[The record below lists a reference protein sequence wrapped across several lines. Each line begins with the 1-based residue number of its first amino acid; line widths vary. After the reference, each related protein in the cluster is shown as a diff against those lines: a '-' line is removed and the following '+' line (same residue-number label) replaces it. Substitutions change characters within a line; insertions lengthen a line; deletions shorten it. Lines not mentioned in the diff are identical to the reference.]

1 MVARLTKEQLNYF
14 ENPDFYQDYM
24 EMFIFR
30 LTFSNMSIE
39 RDLGE
44 IADSKNAIRLRDNY
58 RAFQKLLTMFSYDMS
73 EDLII
78 DIANTINKSS
88 MYISNG
94 YRKLGRTLGD
104 TNEPISDPKDIK
116 SDMEKLL
123 YNYYNEW
130 NNLDP
135 YLREAK
141 FNIEFLRIHPFEDGN
156 GRTSRLLL
164 NFNLMKQKIAPVIIT
179 DDLVDDYFKARNNF
193 DEEWIANMFR
203 VQSEKE
209 LEVIDGLTKELKK
222 IIEEREVDVLV
233 LGLPKNMNGT
243 IGERGETTIKFKEKL
258 EKELNKKVIL
268 EDERLTTRIAENILI
283 KSDISRKKRKKVIDK
298 MSATV
303 ILQSYLDKVKRE

>member
-1 MVARLTKEQLNYF
+1 MVARLTEEQLNYF
-14 ENPDFYQDYM
+14 DNPDFYQDYM

-44 IADSKNAIRLRDNY
+44 VADSKNAIRLRDNY

-88 MYISNG
+88 TYISNG

-179 DDLVDDYFKARNNF
+179 DDFVDDYFNARNNF

-222 IIEEREVDVLV
+222 ENE
-233 LGLPKNMNGT
+233 GL
-243 IGERGETTIKFKEKL
+243 KL
-258 EKELNKKVIL
+258 
-268 EDERLTTRIAENILI
+268 
-283 KSDISRKKRKKVIDK
+283 
-298 MSATV
+298 
-303 ILQSYLDKVKRE
+303 

>member
-1 MVARLTKEQLNYF
+1 MVARLTEEQLNYF
-14 ENPDFYQDYM
+14 DNPDFYQDYM

-44 IADSKNAIRLRDNY
+44 VADSKNAIRLRDNY

-73 EDLII
+73 EDFII

-88 MYISNG
+88 TYISNG

-179 DDLVDDYFKARNNF
+179 DDLVDDYFNARNNF

-222 IIEEREVDVLV
+222 ENE
-233 LGLPKNMNGT
+233 GL
-243 IGERGETTIKFKEKL
+243 KL
-258 EKELNKKVIL
+258 WVML
-268 EDERLTTRIAENILI
+268 E
-283 KSDISRKKRKKVIDK
+283 
-298 MSATV
+298 
-303 ILQSYLDKVKRE
+303 

>member
-1 MVARLTKEQLNYF
+1 MVARLTEEQLNYF
-14 ENPDFYQDYM
+14 DNPDFYQDYM

-30 LTFSNMSIE
+30 LTFSNMAIE

-78 DIANTINKSS
+78 DIANTMNKSS

-179 DDLVDDYFKARNNF
+179 DDLVDDYFNARNNF

-222 IIEEREVDVLV
+222 ENE
-233 LGLPKNMNGT
+233 GL
-243 IGERGETTIKFKEKL
+243 KL
-258 EKELNKKVIL
+258 
-268 EDERLTTRIAENILI
+268 
-283 KSDISRKKRKKVIDK
+283 
-298 MSATV
+298 
-303 ILQSYLDKVKRE
+303 

>member
-1 MVARLTKEQLNYF
+1 MVARLTEEQLNYF
-14 ENPDFYQDYM
+14 DNPDFYQDYM

-78 DIANTINKSS
+78 DTANTINKSS
-88 MYISNG
+88 TYISNG

-222 IIEEREVDVLV
+222 ENE
-233 LGLPKNMNGT
+233 GL
-243 IGERGETTIKFKEKL
+243 KL
-258 EKELNKKVIL
+258 
-268 EDERLTTRIAENILI
+268 
-283 KSDISRKKRKKVIDK
+283 
-298 MSATV
+298 
-303 ILQSYLDKVKRE
+303 

>member
-1 MVARLTKEQLNYF
+1 MVARLTEEQLNYF
-14 ENPDFYQDYM
+14 DNPDFYQDYM

-30 LTFSNMSIE
+30 LTFSNMAIE

-123 YNYYNEW
+123 YNYYNER

-179 DDLVDDYFKARNNF
+179 DDLVDDYFNARNNF

-209 LEVIDGLTKELKK
+209 IEVIDGLTKELKK
-222 IIEEREVDVLV
+222 ENE
-233 LGLPKNMNGT
+233 GL
-243 IGERGETTIKFKEKL
+243 KL
-258 EKELNKKVIL
+258 
-268 EDERLTTRIAENILI
+268 
-283 KSDISRKKRKKVIDK
+283 
-298 MSATV
+298 
-303 ILQSYLDKVKRE
+303 

>member
-193 DEEWIANMFR
+193 DEEWIVNMFR

-222 IIEEREVDVLV
+222 ENE
-233 LGLPKNMNGT
+233 GL
-243 IGERGETTIKFKEKL
+243 KL
-258 EKELNKKVIL
+258 
-268 EDERLTTRIAENILI
+268 
-283 KSDISRKKRKKVIDK
+283 
-298 MSATV
+298 
-303 ILQSYLDKVKRE
+303 

>member
-78 DIANTINKSS
+78 DTANTINKSS

-123 YNYYNEW
+123 YNYYNKW

-193 DEEWIANMFR
+193 DEEWIM
-203 VQSEKE
+203 
-209 LEVIDGLTKELKK
+209 DC
-222 IIEEREVDVLV
+222 
-233 LGLPKNMNGT
+233 
-243 IGERGETTIKFKEKL
+243 
-258 EKELNKKVIL
+258 
-268 EDERLTTRIAENILI
+268 
-283 KSDISRKKRKKVIDK
+283 
-298 MSATV
+298 
-303 ILQSYLDKVKRE
+303 

>member
-1 MVARLTKEQLNYF
+1 MVARLTEEQLNYF
-14 ENPDFYQDYM
+14 DNPDFYQDYM

-44 IADSKNAIRLRDNY
+44 VADSKNAIRLRDNY

-88 MYISNG
+88 TYISNG

-179 DDLVDDYFKARNNF
+179 DDFVDDYFNARNNF

-209 LEVIDGLTKELKK
+209 FEVIDGLTKELKK
-222 IIEEREVDVLV
+222 ENE
-233 LGLPKNMNGT
+233 GL
-243 IGERGETTIKFKEKL
+243 KL
-258 EKELNKKVIL
+258 
-268 EDERLTTRIAENILI
+268 
-283 KSDISRKKRKKVIDK
+283 
-298 MSATV
+298 
-303 ILQSYLDKVKRE
+303 

>member
-1 MVARLTKEQLNYF
+1 MVARLTEEQLNYF
-14 ENPDFYQDYM
+14 DNPDFYQDYM

-30 LTFSNMSIE
+30 LTFSNMAIE

-179 DDLVDDYFKARNNF
+179 DDLVDDYFNARNNF

-209 LEVIDGLTKELKK
+209 IEVIDGLTKELKK
-222 IIEEREVDVLV
+222 ENE
-233 LGLPKNMNGT
+233 GL
-243 IGERGETTIKFKEKL
+243 KL
-258 EKELNKKVIL
+258 
-268 EDERLTTRIAENILI
+268 
-283 KSDISRKKRKKVIDK
+283 
-298 MSATV
+298 
-303 ILQSYLDKVKRE
+303 

>member
-1 MVARLTKEQLNYF
+1 MVAQLTKEQLNYF

-58 RAFQKLLTMFSYDMS
+58 KAFQKLLTMFSYDMS

-179 DDLVDDYFKARNNF
+179 DDLVDDYFNARNNF

-222 IIEEREVDVLV
+222 ENE
-233 LGLPKNMNGT
+233 GL
-243 IGERGETTIKFKEKL
+243 KL
-258 EKELNKKVIL
+258 
-268 EDERLTTRIAENILI
+268 
-283 KSDISRKKRKKVIDK
+283 
-298 MSATV
+298 
-303 ILQSYLDKVKRE
+303 

>member
-1 MVARLTKEQLNYF
+1 MVARLTEEQLNYF
-14 ENPDFYQDYM
+14 DNPDFYQDYM

-30 LTFSNMSIE
+30 LTFSNMAIE

-193 DEEWIANMFR
+193 DEEWIVNMFR

-209 LEVIDGLTKELKK
+209 LKVIDGLTKELKK
-222 IIEEREVDVLV
+222 ENE
-233 LGLPKNMNGT
+233 GL
-243 IGERGETTIKFKEKL
+243 KL
-258 EKELNKKVIL
+258 
-268 EDERLTTRIAENILI
+268 
-283 KSDISRKKRKKVIDK
+283 
-298 MSATV
+298 
-303 ILQSYLDKVKRE
+303 

>member
-1 MVARLTKEQLNYF
+1 MVARLTEEQLNYF
-14 ENPDFYQDYM
+14 DNPDFYQDYM

-30 LTFSNMSIE
+30 LTFSNMAIE

-141 FNIEFLRIHPFEDGN
+141 FNIEILRIHPFEDGN

-179 DDLVDDYFKARNNF
+179 DDLVDDYFNARNNF

-209 LEVIDGLTKELKK
+209 IEVIDGLTKELKK
-222 IIEEREVDVLV
+222 ENE
-233 LGLPKNMNGT
+233 GL
-243 IGERGETTIKFKEKL
+243 KL
-258 EKELNKKVIL
+258 
-268 EDERLTTRIAENILI
+268 
-283 KSDISRKKRKKVIDK
+283 
-298 MSATV
+298 
-303 ILQSYLDKVKRE
+303 

>member
-1 MVARLTKEQLNYF
+1 MVARLIEEQLNYF
-14 ENPDFYQDYM
+14 DNPDFYQDYM

-30 LTFSNMSIE
+30 LTFSNMAIE

-179 DDLVDDYFKARNNF
+179 DNF

-222 IIEEREVDVLV
+222 ENE
-233 LGLPKNMNGT
+233 GL
-243 IGERGETTIKFKEKL
+243 KL
-258 EKELNKKVIL
+258 
-268 EDERLTTRIAENILI
+268 
-283 KSDISRKKRKKVIDK
+283 
-298 MSATV
+298 
-303 ILQSYLDKVKRE
+303 

>member
-1 MVARLTKEQLNYF
+1 MVARLTEEQLNYF
-14 ENPDFYQDYM
+14 DNSDFYQDYM

-78 DIANTINKSS
+78 DTANTINKSS
-88 MYISNG
+88 MYTSNG

-193 DEEWIANMFR
+193 DEE
-203 VQSEKE
+203 
-209 LEVIDGLTKELKK
+209 
-222 IIEEREVDVLV
+222 
-233 LGLPKNMNGT
+233 
-243 IGERGETTIKFKEKL
+243 
-258 EKELNKKVIL
+258 
-268 EDERLTTRIAENILI
+268 
-283 KSDISRKKRKKVIDK
+283 
-298 MSATV
+298 
-303 ILQSYLDKVKRE
+303 

>member
-1 MVARLTKEQLNYF
+1 MVARLTEEQLNYF
-14 ENPDFYQDYM
+14 DNSDFYQDYM

-78 DIANTINKSS
+78 DTANTINKSS
-88 MYISNG
+88 TYISNG
-94 YRKLGRTLGD
+94 YRKLGKTLGD

-222 IIEEREVDVLV
+222 ENE
-233 LGLPKNMNGT
+233 GL
-243 IGERGETTIKFKEKL
+243 KL
-258 EKELNKKVIL
+258 
-268 EDERLTTRIAENILI
+268 
-283 KSDISRKKRKKVIDK
+283 
-298 MSATV
+298 
-303 ILQSYLDKVKRE
+303 

>member
-1 MVARLTKEQLNYF
+1 MIARLTEEQLNYF
-14 ENPDFYQDYM
+14 DNPDFYQDYM

-30 LTFSNMSIE
+30 LTFSNMAIE

-130 NNLDP
+130 NNLDS

-179 DDLVDDYFKARNNF
+179 DDLVDDYFNARNNF

-222 IIEEREVDVLV
+222 ENE
-233 LGLPKNMNGT
+233 GL
-243 IGERGETTIKFKEKL
+243 KL
-258 EKELNKKVIL
+258 
-268 EDERLTTRIAENILI
+268 
-283 KSDISRKKRKKVIDK
+283 
-298 MSATV
+298 
-303 ILQSYLDKVKRE
+303 

>member
-1 MVARLTKEQLNYF
+1 MVARLTEEQLNYF
-14 ENPDFYQDYM
+14 DNPDFYQDYM

-30 LTFSNMSIE
+30 LTFSNMAIE

-44 IADSKNAIRLRDNY
+44 VADSKNAIRLRDNY

-179 DDLVDDYFKARNNF
+179 DDLVDDYFNARNNF

-222 IIEEREVDVLV
+222 ENE
-233 LGLPKNMNGT
+233 GL
-243 IGERGETTIKFKEKL
+243 KL
-258 EKELNKKVIL
+258 
-268 EDERLTTRIAENILI
+268 
-283 KSDISRKKRKKVIDK
+283 
-298 MSATV
+298 
-303 ILQSYLDKVKRE
+303 

>member
-1 MVARLTKEQLNYF
+1 MVYFSIEVKKMVARLTEEQLNYF
-14 ENPDFYQDYM
+14 DNPDFYQDYM

-30 LTFSNMSIE
+30 LTFSNMAIE

-179 DDLVDDYFKARNNF
+179 DDLVDDYFNARNNF

-209 LEVIDGLTKELKK
+209 IEVIDGLTKELKK
-222 IIEEREVDVLV
+222 ENE
-233 LGLPKNMNGT
+233 GL
-243 IGERGETTIKFKEKL
+243 KL
-258 EKELNKKVIL
+258 
-268 EDERLTTRIAENILI
+268 
-283 KSDISRKKRKKVIDK
+283 
-298 MSATV
+298 
-303 ILQSYLDKVKRE
+303 

>member
-1 MVARLTKEQLNYF
+1 MVARLIEEQLNYF
-14 ENPDFYQDYM
+14 DNPDFYQDYM

-30 LTFSNMSIE
+30 LTFSNMAIE

-179 DDLVDDYFKARNNF
+179 DDLVDDYFNARNNF

-209 LEVIDGLTKELKK
+209 IEVIDGLTKELKK
-222 IIEEREVDVLV
+222 ENE
-233 LGLPKNMNGT
+233 GL
-243 IGERGETTIKFKEKL
+243 KL
-258 EKELNKKVIL
+258 
-268 EDERLTTRIAENILI
+268 
-283 KSDISRKKRKKVIDK
+283 
-298 MSATV
+298 
-303 ILQSYLDKVKRE
+303 

>member
-1 MVARLTKEQLNYF
+1 MVARLTEEQLNYF
-14 ENPDFYQDYM
+14 DNPDFYQDYM

-30 LTFSNMSIE
+30 LTFSNMAIE

-130 NNLDP
+130 NNLDS

-179 DDLVDDYFKARNNF
+179 DDLVDDYFNARNNF

-222 IIEEREVDVLV
+222 ENE
-233 LGLPKNMNGT
+233 GL
-243 IGERGETTIKFKEKL
+243 KL
-258 EKELNKKVIL
+258 
-268 EDERLTTRIAENILI
+268 
-283 KSDISRKKRKKVIDK
+283 
-298 MSATV
+298 
-303 ILQSYLDKVKRE
+303 

>member
-1 MVARLTKEQLNYF
+1 MVARLTEEQLNYF
-14 ENPDFYQDYM
+14 DNPDFYQDYM

-44 IADSKNAIRLRDNY
+44 VADCKNAIRLRDNY

-73 EDLII
+73 EDFII

-88 MYISNG
+88 TYISNG

-179 DDLVDDYFKARNNF
+179 DDLVDDYFNARNNF

-222 IIEEREVDVLV
+222 ENE
-233 LGLPKNMNGT
+233 GL
-243 IGERGETTIKFKEKL
+243 KL
-258 EKELNKKVIL
+258 
-268 EDERLTTRIAENILI
+268 
-283 KSDISRKKRKKVIDK
+283 
-298 MSATV
+298 
-303 ILQSYLDKVKRE
+303 

>member
-1 MVARLTKEQLNYF
+1 MVARLTEEQLNYF
-14 ENPDFYQDYM
+14 DNPDFYQDYM

-30 LTFSNMSIE
+30 LTFSNMAIE

-164 NFNLMKQKIAPVIIT
+164 NFNLMKQKIVPVIIT
-179 DDLVDDYFKARNNF
+179 DDLVDDYFNARNNF

-222 IIEEREVDVLV
+222 ENE
-233 LGLPKNMNGT
+233 GL
-243 IGERGETTIKFKEKL
+243 KL
-258 EKELNKKVIL
+258 
-268 EDERLTTRIAENILI
+268 
-283 KSDISRKKRKKVIDK
+283 
-298 MSATV
+298 
-303 ILQSYLDKVKRE
+303 

>member
-1 MVARLTKEQLNYF
+1 MVARLTEEQLNYF
-14 ENPDFYQDYM
+14 DNPDFYQDYM

-44 IADSKNAIRLRDNY
+44 VADSKNAIRLRDNY

-73 EDLII
+73 EDFII

-88 MYISNG
+88 TYISNG

-179 DDLVDDYFKARNNF
+179 DDLVDDYFNARNNF

-209 LEVIDGLTKELKK
+209 IEVIDGLTKELKK
-222 IIEEREVDVLV
+222 ENE
-233 LGLPKNMNGT
+233 GL
-243 IGERGETTIKFKEKL
+243 KL
-258 EKELNKKVIL
+258 
-268 EDERLTTRIAENILI
+268 
-283 KSDISRKKRKKVIDK
+283 
-298 MSATV
+298 
-303 ILQSYLDKVKRE
+303 

>member
-1 MVARLTKEQLNYF
+1 MVARLTEEQLNYF
-14 ENPDFYQDYM
+14 DNPDFYQDYM

-44 IADSKNAIRLRDNY
+44 VADSKNAIRLRDNY

-78 DIANTINKSS
+78 DTANTINKSS

-116 SDMEKLL
+116 SDMEKLI

-179 DDLVDDYFKARNNF
+179 DDLVDDYFNARNNF

-222 IIEEREVDVLV
+222 ENE
-233 LGLPKNMNGT
+233 GL
-243 IGERGETTIKFKEKL
+243 KL
-258 EKELNKKVIL
+258 
-268 EDERLTTRIAENILI
+268 
-283 KSDISRKKRKKVIDK
+283 
-298 MSATV
+298 
-303 ILQSYLDKVKRE
+303 

>member
-1 MVARLTKEQLNYF
+1 
-14 ENPDFYQDYM
+14 
-24 EMFIFR
+24 
-30 LTFSNMSIE
+30 
-39 RDLGE
+39 
-44 IADSKNAIRLRDNY
+44 
-58 RAFQKLLTMFSYDMS
+58 MFSYDMS

-78 DIANTINKSS
+78 DTANTINKSS

-209 LEVIDGLTKELKK
+209 LKVIDGLTKELKK
-222 IIEEREVDVLV
+222 ENE
-233 LGLPKNMNGT
+233 GL
-243 IGERGETTIKFKEKL
+243 KL
-258 EKELNKKVIL
+258 
-268 EDERLTTRIAENILI
+268 
-283 KSDISRKKRKKVIDK
+283 
-298 MSATV
+298 
-303 ILQSYLDKVKRE
+303 

>member
-78 DIANTINKSS
+78 DTANTINKSS

-179 DDLVDDYFKARNNF
+179 DDLVDGYFKARNNF

-222 IIEEREVDVLV
+222 ENE
-233 LGLPKNMNGT
+233 GL
-243 IGERGETTIKFKEKL
+243 KL
-258 EKELNKKVIL
+258 
-268 EDERLTTRIAENILI
+268 
-283 KSDISRKKRKKVIDK
+283 
-298 MSATV
+298 
-303 ILQSYLDKVKRE
+303 

>member
-1 MVARLTKEQLNYF
+1 MVAHLTEEQLNYF
-14 ENPDFYQDYM
+14 DNPDFYQDYM

-78 DIANTINKSS
+78 DTANTINKSS
-88 MYISNG
+88 TYISNG

-222 IIEEREVDVLV
+222 ENE
-233 LGLPKNMNGT
+233 GL
-243 IGERGETTIKFKEKL
+243 KL
-258 EKELNKKVIL
+258 
-268 EDERLTTRIAENILI
+268 
-283 KSDISRKKRKKVIDK
+283 
-298 MSATV
+298 
-303 ILQSYLDKVKRE
+303 

>member
-1 MVARLTKEQLNYF
+1 MVARLTEEQLNYF
-14 ENPDFYQDYM
+14 DNSDFYQDYM

-58 RAFQKLLTMFSYDMS
+58 RAFQKLLTMFSYDMN
-73 EDLII
+73 EALII
-78 DIANTINKSS
+78 DTANTINKSS
-88 MYISNG
+88 TYISNG
-94 YRKLGRTLGD
+94 YRKLGKTLGD
-104 TNEPISDPKDIK
+104 TNEPISEAKDIK
-116 SDMEKLL
+116 SDMGKLI

-179 DDLVDDYFKARNNF
+179 NDLVDDYFKARNNF
-193 DEEWIANMFR
+193 DEKWIANMFR
-203 VQSEKE
+203 TQSEKE
-209 LEVIDGLTKELKK
+209 LEVIDGLTQELKK
-222 IIEEREVDVLV
+222 ENE
-233 LGLPKNMNGT
+233 GL
-243 IGERGETTIKFKEKL
+243 KL
-258 EKELNKKVIL
+258 
-268 EDERLTTRIAENILI
+268 
-283 KSDISRKKRKKVIDK
+283 
-298 MSATV
+298 
-303 ILQSYLDKVKRE
+303 

>member
-1 MVARLTKEQLNYF
+1 MVARLTEEQLNYF
-14 ENPDFYQDYM
+14 DNPDFYQDYM

-30 LTFSNMSIE
+30 LTFSNMAIE

-73 EDLII
+73 EDFII

-88 MYISNG
+88 TYISNG

-179 DDLVDDYFKARNNF
+179 DDLVDDYFNARNNF

-222 IIEEREVDVLV
+222 ENE
-233 LGLPKNMNGT
+233 GL
-243 IGERGETTIKFKEKL
+243 KL
-258 EKELNKKVIL
+258 
-268 EDERLTTRIAENILI
+268 
-283 KSDISRKKRKKVIDK
+283 
-298 MSATV
+298 
-303 ILQSYLDKVKRE
+303 

>member
-1 MVARLTKEQLNYF
+1 MVARLTEEQLNYF
-14 ENPDFYQDYM
+14 DNPDFYQDYM

-30 LTFSNMSIE
+30 LTFSNMAIE

-179 DDLVDDYFKARNNF
+179 DDLVDDYFNARNNF

-222 IIEEREVDVLV
+222 END
-233 LGLPKNMNGT
+233 GL
-243 IGERGETTIKFKEKL
+243 KL
-258 EKELNKKVIL
+258 
-268 EDERLTTRIAENILI
+268 
-283 KSDISRKKRKKVIDK
+283 
-298 MSATV
+298 
-303 ILQSYLDKVKRE
+303 

>member
-1 MVARLTKEQLNYF
+1 MVARLTEEQLNYF
-14 ENPDFYQDYM
+14 DNPDFYQDYM

-30 LTFSNMSIE
+30 LTFSNMAIE

-73 EDLII
+73 EALII

-179 DDLVDDYFKARNNF
+179 DDLVDDYFNARNNF

-222 IIEEREVDVLV
+222 ENE
-233 LGLPKNMNGT
+233 GL
-243 IGERGETTIKFKEKL
+243 KL
-258 EKELNKKVIL
+258 
-268 EDERLTTRIAENILI
+268 
-283 KSDISRKKRKKVIDK
+283 
-298 MSATV
+298 
-303 ILQSYLDKVKRE
+303 

>member
-179 DDLVDDYFKARNNF
+179 DDLVDDYFNARNNF

-209 LEVIDGLTKELKK
+209 IEVIDGLTKELKK
-222 IIEEREVDVLV
+222 ENE
-233 LGLPKNMNGT
+233 GL
-243 IGERGETTIKFKEKL
+243 KL
-258 EKELNKKVIL
+258 
-268 EDERLTTRIAENILI
+268 
-283 KSDISRKKRKKVIDK
+283 
-298 MSATV
+298 
-303 ILQSYLDKVKRE
+303 

>member
-1 MVARLTKEQLNYF
+1 MVARLTEEQLNYF
-14 ENPDFYQDYM
+14 DNPDFYQDYM

-30 LTFSNMSIE
+30 LTFSNMAIE

-179 DDLVDDYFKARNNF
+179 DDLVDDYFNARNNF

-209 LEVIDGLTKELKK
+209 LEVIDGLTKELTK
-222 IIEEREVDVLV
+222 ENE
-233 LGLPKNMNGT
+233 GL
-243 IGERGETTIKFKEKL
+243 KL
-258 EKELNKKVIL
+258 
-268 EDERLTTRIAENILI
+268 
-283 KSDISRKKRKKVIDK
+283 
-298 MSATV
+298 
-303 ILQSYLDKVKRE
+303 

>member
-1 MVARLTKEQLNYF
+1 MVARLTEEQLNYF
-14 ENPDFYQDYM
+14 DNPDFYQDYM

-30 LTFSNMSIE
+30 LIFSNMSIE

-44 IADSKNAIRLRDNY
+44 VADSKNAIRLRDNY

-88 MYISNG
+88 TYISNG

-179 DDLVDDYFKARNNF
+179 DDFVDDYFNARNNF

-203 VQSEKE
+203 IQSEKE

-222 IIEEREVDVLV
+222 KNE
-233 LGLPKNMNGT
+233 GL
-243 IGERGETTIKFKEKL
+243 KL
-258 EKELNKKVIL
+258 
-268 EDERLTTRIAENILI
+268 
-283 KSDISRKKRKKVIDK
+283 
-298 MSATV
+298 
-303 ILQSYLDKVKRE
+303 